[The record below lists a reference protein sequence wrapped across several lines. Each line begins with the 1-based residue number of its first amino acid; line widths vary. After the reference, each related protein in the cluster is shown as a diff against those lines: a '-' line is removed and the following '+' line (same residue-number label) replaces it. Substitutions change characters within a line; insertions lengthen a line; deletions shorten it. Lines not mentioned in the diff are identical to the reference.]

1 MNKRM
6 SIRRWLSVAMFAAA
20 VVVFAVSLVSGNRRS
35 DVESAA
41 QDLGEKI
48 EKRMGLLDKYIDQAL
63 HTDKNTWM
71 ELKGLPEDMVV
82 YRYVEDSLQ
91 SWANQFPIRN
101 LKIKVIDGNDDL
113 IFYLSGKEFLRQVF
127 KYDFHKSPLN
137 I

>member
-48 EKRMGLLDKYIDQAL
+48 EKRMALLDKYIDQAL

-91 SWANQFPIRN
+91 SWANQFPHPQRRHPPPHGRRAPGR
-101 LKIKVIDGNDDL
+101 LP
-113 IFYLSGKEFLRQVF
+113 Q
-127 KYDFHKSPLN
+127 
-137 I
+137 